1 MRKEFGMYLREK
13 RIDKG
18 HTIQELADKCE
29 LSYVTMSNIE
39 LGKTRPSISTLK
51 TIGEALGMEYFELRQ
66 KLKENDEEK
75 Q

>member
-18 HTIQELADKCE
+18 HTIKELASECK

-51 TIGEALGMEYFELRQ
+51 TIGEVLDIEYFELRQ
-66 KLKENDEEK
+66 KLKKNDEEN
-75 Q
+75 